1 MSKKN
6 RDEKLDE
13 MAKAAG
19 VPLDN
24 VYQSED
30 ELAKVH
36 GGKNAEF
43 IDSKR
48 WDEIVDSQ
56 PPISEETL
64 QRLRNNP
71 LPDEDLS

>member
-1 MSKKN
+1 MTGKN

-13 MAKAAG
+13 MARDAG
-19 VPLDN
+19 VPLDD

-30 ELAKVH
+30 EFASIEV
-36 GGKNAEF
+36 GENARF

-48 WDEIVDSQ
+48 WDEIVADQ

-64 QRLRNNP
+64 KALRDTP
-71 LPDEDLS
+71 EEDLA